1 MVRMSSFR
9 RLRDE
14 GGWRRNEDQ
23 RFRLSNEFVVQS
35 PQRRDVC
42 SATGGG
48 SDYSRPW
55 FGLSRY
61 TDGRRS
67 PRARRVWY
75 QWKQNPM
82 TTGWWTM
89 GELATGA
96 NPMSCPC
103 LSGAWIQHQE
113 RLKACL
119 SRANKHLQD
128 QRVLGAADR
137 PRCQEATW
145 NLVPLQE
152 LDSKSSLSLSAFIR
166 PFCSC
171 SSRAAL
177 LETPR
182 ELCFRISSKNL
193 PVLRHRH
200 PRLNISSGSLPLAAA
215 LVRHLDPRSN
225 EIALRLFLPRK
236 PA

>member
-1 MVRMSSFR
+1 MVWVVALYGRTEESSGTAC
-9 RLRDE
+9 LVSMETKPNDDGLVDD
-14 GGWRRNEDQ
+14 GGTGNRSKSHVLPLPQWGMDTAPRTPQ
-23 RFRLSNEFVVQS
+23 GLFVAGEQ
-35 PQRRDVC
+35 
-42 SATGGG
+42 A
-48 SDYSRPW
+48 
-55 FGLSRY
+55 
-61 TDGRRS
+61 S
-67 PRARRVWY
+67 PRPKSPWR
-75 QWKQNPM
+75 
-82 TTGWWTM
+82 
-89 GELATGA
+89 
-96 NPMSCPC
+96 
-103 LSGAWIQHQE
+103 
-113 RLKACL
+113 
-119 SRANKHLQD
+119 SRSSSL
-128 QRVLGAADR
+128 
-137 PRCQEATW
+137 PRG
-145 NLVPLQE
+145 NLNVVPLQE
-152 LDSKSSLSLSAFIR
+152 LDSKSSLLLSAFIR